1 MHPIQLKTF
10 YQIKVNGFNQFLSL
24 SYKLHNLLF
33 HLLNISSRKLNSHK
47 VIKKISKKSMLFT
60 PSHLFGDLV
69 HPSKKNIMLTS
80 KLYSEQKYHQ
90 LFICRRLKLFLTFL
104 SIMITSQH
112 SQVGKQKLLN
122 FNTKNKCLSMNWLFQ
137 QLILKNVSI
146 WCKSYWKLINH

>member
-1 MHPIQLKTF
+1 MRPIPFKTF

-24 SYKLHNLLF
+24 NYRLHNLLS
-33 HLLNISSRKLNSHK
+33 HLSNISSRKLNSHK

-69 HPSKKNIMLTS
+69 HPYKENIILTS
-80 KLYSEQKYHQ
+80 KLCSEQKYHQ
-90 LFICRRLKLFLTFL
+90 LFICQKLKLFLTFL
-104 SIMITSQH
+104 SIMITSLH
-112 SQVGKQKLLN
+112 SQVGKQKLVN

-146 WCKSYWKLINH
+146 WCKSYWKLISH